1 MNIIDSI
8 KEKAR
13 ALNKRVVLPEGAED
27 RTIAAAKKILEEKIA
42 GVTLLGDARAI
53 EDLLKKEGAS
63 TSAIEIIEPSESD
76 KLDQYAETFF
86 ELRKHKG
93 ISFEEAKKSIAQP
106 LYYGAMMVRTGE
118 ADGCAAGAYNT
129 TGDVMRAAIQTIG
142 MAPGINTVSSCFLMI
157 VPEYCGVKDK
167 IFAFGDCAVLPD
179 PDVEQLASIAISS
192 ANTLKKLVGEEPKIA
207 MLSFSTKGSAKHE
220 MVDKVVAAMNKVKEL
235 APELKVDGDL
245 QFDAAIV
252 PGVAKRKAPDSPLA
266 GEANVL
272 IFPDLNSGNITYKAV
287 QRLAGAEAIG
297 PVIQGLAK
305 PMNDLSRGCSVDDIV
320 NVSAIAMLLS

>member
-1 MNIIDSI
+1 MNVIDVI

-13 ALNKRVVLPEGAED
+13 DLNKRVVLPEGAED
-27 RTIAAAKKILEEKIA
+27 RTIAAAKRILEEKIA
-42 GVTLLGDARAI
+42 GVTLLGDAKTI
-53 EDLLKKEGAS
+53 EDMLKKEGAS
-63 TSAIEIIEPSESD
+63 TSAIELIEPSESG

-93 ISFEEAKKSIAQP
+93 ISFDDAKRTMSQP

-118 ADGCAAGAYNT
+118 ADGCVAGAYNT

-142 MAPGINTVSSCFLMI
+142 TAPGISTVSSCFLM
-157 VPEYCGVKDK
+157 VLPEYRGVKDK

-192 ANTLKKLVGEEPKIA
+192 ANTLKKLVGEEPRVA

-220 MVDKVVAAMNKVKEL
+220 MVDEVVAAMNRVKEL

-252 PGVAKRKAPDSPLA
+252 PEVAKRKSPDSPIA

-297 PVIQGLAK
+297 PIIQGLAK